1 MTNDNLNLLNEA
13 INSGIINLSD
23 VQEKVDMTKRQKA
36 LSRHKYNIWEGKT
49 GYWYTYLPCDDNTSK
64 RRQIKRKTKAD
75 LEDAIVDFY
84 NADSEEELIKK
95 VTLKSLYHEWLDYK
109 ALHTNASSSIR
120 RIDSD
125 WAKYYLNDPIIHI
138 PLVQMDSLMLD
149 IWAHKKIKEYEM
161 TRTEYYNMSIILRQ
175 SLIYAVDKKIL
186 VESPFKN
193 MRINTKLLRKVRKK
207 DDHTQVYLNDEQ
219 KLLEQEAWR
228 DFHSDTS
235 CTAPLAVILDFQ
247 TGLRI
252 GELVALKWSDIK
264 GNYMQVRRME
274 VRHEE
279 QNDDNTWKKAELVL
293 VDHVKTDAG
302 YRKVYLT
309 QTAKNLLK
317 EVRKSYMRY
326 GINSEFIFIDKH
338 GQRIHKYAIDKR
350 IRKYCKYIG
359 ISPKSLHKARKT
371 YISTLIDAGVNINTI
386 RSLAGHENEETT
398 YKNYCFDRMV
408 DKQKEDLLE
417 RALNHEAK

>member
-13 INSGIINLSD
+13 ISSGIISLSD
-23 VQEKVDMTKRQKA
+23 VQEKLMMTKKQRA
-36 LSRHKYNIWEGKT
+36 LNKHKYNIWEGKT
-49 GYWYTYLPCDDNTSK
+49 GYWYTYLPCDNNSAK
-64 RRQIKRKTKAD
+64 RRQIKRKSKTE
-75 LEDAIVDFY
+75 LEEAIINYYIGDDEQEQY
-84 NADSEEELIKK
+84 KK

-109 ALHTNASSSIR
+109 SLHTNASSSIR
-120 RIDSD
+120 RIDCD
-125 WAKYYLNDPIIHI
+125 WTKYYLNDPIIHI

-149 IWAHKKIKEYEM
+149 KWTHKKIKDYEM

-186 VESPFKN
+186 KESPFKN
-193 MRINTKLLRKVRKK
+193 VKINTKLLRKVKKK

-219 KLLEQEAWR
+219 KLIEQEAWK

-235 CTAPLAVILDFQ
+235 CTTPLAVLLDFQ

-264 GNYMQVRRME
+264 GNYVQIRRME
-274 VRHEE
+274 VRQEKL
-279 QNDDNTWKKAELVL
+279 NDDNTWNKADLVL
-293 VDHVKTDAG
+293 VDHVKTNAG

-309 QTAKNLLK
+309 KEAKHILH
-317 EVRKSYMRY
+317 EVRKSYMRR
-326 GINSEFIFIDKH
+326 GLNSEFIFIDKQE
-338 GQRIHKYAIDKR
+338 QRIHKYAVDKR

-359 ISPKSLHKARKT
+359 ISPKSMHKARKT

-386 RSLAGHENEETT
+386 RSLAGHESEETT

-417 RALNHEAK
+417 RALTHHAR